1 MMTLL
6 TTATIRQVALPDGT
20 RLLGGAEGLSRR
32 VSWSATLRT
41 RAPGFQSL
49 KGGEFLLIATTVLH
63 ALDPS
68 LNLGRVLQSVEPIGV
83 AGVAVRGPVD
93 PEAVAFANDHDLPLF
108 ALPEN
113 ASLADIEASI
123 ARAIS
128 EARSEIHRRAHEVY
142 TQLTQLGIEGRSL
155 AAIGDELQRV
165 SGQAASL
172 FDAIPTPAVLS
183 RLLPAGT
190 MPTPAGGVMGAI
202 TTEIEAWL
210 HRVPVAPAHAPVEY
224 FPVSARLGF
233 LIAPL
238 LSRGQLVGCVALVG
252 HRDELDDLHR
262 EAVRGAAAAAAIVIA
277 RTEAVLD
284 AEERAQMDA
293 LTEVVGGNSPLTD
306 GLRRRA
312 ARLGIDVDA
321 CSVVVVST
329 FSGPTPRS
337 ALGEAFQR
345 DVEHLIPGT
354 KAGLVDGKIVLICPG
369 DGDAPGQSL
378 EPLRQLLQRRSG
390 DAASIGV
397 GRPGGGIEGL
407 RRSYRD
413 ALDALVLGQQVFGP
427 GQAVCYANLGLYRLL
442 LDMREQSDVDE
453 YHREVLGD
461 LIAADTK
468 GGGELIRTLEAFFAS
483 NCSPTEA
490 STRLHI
496 HRNTLLYRLQ
506 RIHAIT
512 KLDLNDPEV
521 RLTLQVAL
529 RIHQIRRATGAARG
543 VSPPRI
549 ATLVNSSVDGSRER
563 PAPRGTPDVLAVGDR

>member
-1 MMTLL
+1 MTQL
-6 TTATIRQVALPDGT
+6 TTATIRKVALPDGT

-68 LNLGRVLQSVEPIGV
+68 LNLYRVLQSVEPIGV

-113 ASLADIEASI
+113 ASLAEIEASI
-123 ARAIS
+123 ARAVS
-128 EARSEIHRRAHEVY
+128 ESRSEIHRRAHEVY

-172 FDAIPTPAVLS
+172 FDAIPTPTVLS

-190 MPTPAGGVMGAI
+190 MPNGASNRMSSL
-202 TTEIEAWL
+202 TSEIGAWL
-210 HRVPVAPAHAPVEY
+210 HRVPVAPAHAPVEF
-224 FPVSARLGF
+224 FPVAARLGF

-284 AEERAQMDA
+284 AEERAQTDA
-293 LTEVVGGNSPLTD
+293 LTEVVAGNSPLTD

-312 ARLGIDVDA
+312 GRLGIDVDA
-321 CSVVVVST
+321 CSVVIVST
-329 FSGPTPRS
+329 FTGPTPRS
-337 ALGEAFQR
+337 TFNEAFQR
-345 DVEHLIPGT
+345 DVEHLVPGT
-354 KAGLVDGKIVLICPG
+354 KAGLVDGKVVLVCPG
-369 DGDAPGQSL
+369 DGGAPM
-378 EPLRQLLQRRSG
+378 ETMDPLRQILQRRSS
-390 DAASIGV
+390 DEEVSIGV
-397 GRPGGGIEGL
+397 GRAGGGIEGL
-407 RRSYRD
+407 RRSYRE
-413 ALDALVLGQQVFGP
+413 ALDALVLGRQVFGP
-427 GQAVCYANLGLYRLL
+427 GRTVSYANLGLYRLL
-442 LDMREQSDVDE
+442 LDMREQCDVE
-453 YHREVLGD
+453 GYYHDVLGD

-468 GGGELIRTLEAFFAS
+468 GGGELIRTLDAFFAS

-512 KLDLNDPEV
+512 KLDLNDAEV

-529 RIHQIRRATGAARG
+529 KIHQIRRATSPAR
-543 VSPPRI
+543 SDNPPRI
-549 ATLVNSSVDGSRER
+549 CAPGNPSIDASRIRSV
-563 PAPRGTPDVLAVGDR
+563 PQPVPDALTVGDR